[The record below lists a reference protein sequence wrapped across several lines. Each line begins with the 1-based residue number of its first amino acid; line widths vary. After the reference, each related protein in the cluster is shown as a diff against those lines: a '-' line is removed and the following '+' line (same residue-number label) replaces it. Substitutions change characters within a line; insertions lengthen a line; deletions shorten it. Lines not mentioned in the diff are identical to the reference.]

1 MNGSNPGSY
10 TAESANQGKHGYPS
24 LDFLTFEDKILYL
37 RLKYGAEPGT
47 LGRLDVHAHPS
58 AQKTFNET
66 ASGRSAALAIKRAQ
80 TLVNTFRMIPSS
92 RSWLKLEGN
101 DESIDTESMIGAVE
115 EEVARTVET
124 HNSKKEIE
132 SMELV
137 LTWVTEET
145 LEKRGC
151 EYIWPRVIDSVFR
164 QSTLQ
169 SQASLPT
176 TDAALPE

>member
-10 TAESANQGKHGYPS
+10 TAESANQGKPDYPS
-24 LDFLTFEDKILYL
+24 LDFRTFEDKILYL

-47 LGRLDVHAHPS
+47 LGRLDVHALPS
-58 AQKTFNET
+58 ARKTFNET
-66 ASGRSAALAIKRAQ
+66 ASGRSAALAIKSAQ
-80 TLVNTFRMIPSS
+80 PLVNTFRMIRSS
-92 RSWLKLEGN
+92 RPWLKPEVN
-101 DESIDTESMIGAVE
+101 NESINTESMIGAVE

-124 HNSKKEIE
+124 HNSKKEIGG
-132 SMELV
+132 MELV
-137 LTWVTEET
+137 LTWVPEKT